1 MTKHVTL
8 KSKRTWVN
16 KHMHVDNSKLIHCK
30 YVNYIINIRKT
41 IFSNISLVKC
51 NFKNEISTCIFI
63 WTFSFYFL
71 FHSLLIFGNY
81 CARYDSSIP
90 CQVNELC
97 NLLHQLHVIV
107 YPKKWVLSYHTPL
120 PVPLPF
126 SRTAAGE
133 ACSQRTSFHTDT
145 VNWVDF
151 LWDKK
156 SRDKQ

>member
-8 KSKRTWVN
+8 MSKRTWVN

-30 YVNYIINIRKT
+30 YVNDIINIRKT

-90 CQVNELC
+90 CQVNERC

-107 YPKKWVLSYHTPL
+107 YPKKWILSYHTPL
-120 PVPLPF
+120 PVPLYSSVEQERAKPAV
-126 SRTAAGE
+126 SEPASTP
-133 ACSQRTSFHTDT
+133 T
-145 VNWVDF
+145 VNWGDF